1 VGALRL
7 DDLAP
12 FFKPSLYFYFYTF
25 SAQAFFLEGI
35 GNRGARFVVLFGFAP
50 FAVFFDYLSPL

>member
-12 FFKPSLYFYFYTF
+12 FFKPALHFYFYTF

-35 GNRGARFVVLFGFAP
+35 GNGITCFVVFFGFAP
-50 FAVFFDYLSPL
+50 FAVF